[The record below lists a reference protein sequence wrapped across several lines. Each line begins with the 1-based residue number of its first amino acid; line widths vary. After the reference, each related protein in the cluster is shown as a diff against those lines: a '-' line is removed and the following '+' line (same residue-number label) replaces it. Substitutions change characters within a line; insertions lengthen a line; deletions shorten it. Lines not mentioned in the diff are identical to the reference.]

1 MAGNESIRR
10 LSQYIGDFHPEAH
23 VKEFSGFNL
32 IAFICKSN
40 SAVFSAVSLLKII
53 VQMYKVFV
61 NDKPLF
67 LTNKISKETDFQLFL
82 LESIDIKQIIVKI
95 FQNKIQKAYL
105 YHPDE
110 KEIMKTLKAKI
121 PVNKAGGGLV
131 YNKKGEVLFI
141 FRNGKWD
148 LPKGGVEK
156 KEEIEQTAIREVEEE
171 TGVTN
176 LKITN
181 KLQKTY
187 HIFKRNGVYKLKI
200 THWFEMQTDFEGTP
214 QGQLEEGI
222 EKVAWIPPN
231 GISEVLK
238 NSYENIKLLFEEENI
253 IRS

>member
-1 MAGNESIRR
+1 
-10 LSQYIGDFHPEAH
+10 
-23 VKEFSGFNL
+23 
-32 IAFICKSN
+32 
-40 SAVFSAVSLLKII
+40 
-53 VQMYKVFV
+53 MYKVFV

-82 LESIDIKQIIVKI
+82 LESIDIEQIIVKI

-171 TGVTN
+171 TGVN
-176 LKITN
+176 QLKITN

-187 HIFKRNGVYKLKI
+187 HVFKRNGVYKLKI
-200 THWFEMQTDFEGTP
+200 THWFEMYSDFEGTP

-222 EKVAWIPPN
+222 EKVAWISPADIP
-231 GISEVLK
+231 EVLK

-253 IRS
+253 IKS